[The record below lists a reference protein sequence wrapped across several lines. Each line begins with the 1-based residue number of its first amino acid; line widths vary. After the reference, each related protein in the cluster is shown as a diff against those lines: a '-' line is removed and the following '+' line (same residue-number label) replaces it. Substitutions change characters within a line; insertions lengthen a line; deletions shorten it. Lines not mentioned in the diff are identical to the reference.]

1 MALFGD
7 AASKYAE
14 KHPLALVFAGVC
26 MGLVLAVS
34 FQQFVRKEIFAYEIA
49 KLQRSAL
56 VPVPVLEL
64 EREIY
69 IREIGRLESLD
80 EPTKAQRTDLQ
91 KYRIYLDDNREKLS
105 KLE

>member
-1 MALFGD
+1 M
-7 AASKYAE
+7 
-14 KHPLALVFAGVC
+14 
-26 MGLVLAVS
+26 
-34 FQQFVRKEIFAYEIA
+34 
-49 KLQRSAL
+49 
-56 VPVPVLEL
+56 PVLEL

>member
-56 VPVPVLEL
+56 VPVLEL

>member
-1 MALFGD
+1 MTLFED

-26 MGLVLAVS
+26 MGAVLAIS

-49 KLQRSAL
+49 KLQRAAL
-56 VPVPVLEL
+56 VPVLEL

-69 IREIGRLESLD
+69 IREIGRLELLE
-80 EPTKAQRTDLQ
+80 EPTKAQRADLQ
-91 KYRIYLDDNREKLS
+91 KYRIYLDDNREKLR